1 MKTNYLNLLPITA
14 LLLCAGCVG
23 SGPNTQQG
31 AVSGGALGAIAGAII
46 GNNSG
51 HGNGLNG
58 ALIGGAVGAIAGG
71 TMGNQADH
79 ERGTI
84 YGSESEATTQTVV
97 DSPPPPPAPRTE
109 VIYDRPMPDAV
120 WIQGYWVYR
129 GRGGY
134 SWVAGHWEV
143 PPPHRPGG
151 YIAAHWER
159 RGRGYVYINGYWR

>member
-1 MKTNYLNLLPITA
+1 MKTNSQLLVPFLA

-23 SGPNTQQG
+23 NGPNTQQG
-31 AVSGGALGAIAGAII
+31 ALGGGALGALAGAII

-51 HGNGLNG
+51 HGNALNG

-79 ERGTI
+79 QRGTI
-84 YGSESEATTQTVV
+84 YGSEAAATTEVVV
-97 DSPPPPPAPRTE
+97 DSPPPPPAPQQE
-109 VIYDRPMPDAV
+109 VIYERSTPDAV

-134 SWVAGHWEV
+134 AWMPGHWEV
-143 PPPHRPGG
+143 PPPSYHR
-151 YIAAHWER
+151 YVAAHWQR
-159 RGRGYVYINGYWR
+159 RGRGYVYINGYWH